1 MVLVSKENKRKIFEY
16 LLAEGVLVVKKDT
29 YLPKHQNLSDVP
41 NLQVMMII
49 KSLKSRG
56 FVQEVFCW
64 QWAYYTVTNKG
75 VQFLVKELCKL
86 FFMVNLPCSTPGR
99 HRSRYLQEEARYHRS
114 QSQGRGRRR
123 EVKQTRG
130 RGNQSRRPWQRP
142 ALSSA

>member
-16 LLAEGVLVVKKDT
+16 LLAEGVLVVKKDS

-86 FFMVNLPCSTPGR
+86 FSMVNLR
-99 HRSRYLQEEARYHRS
+99 
-114 QSQGRGRRR
+114 
-123 EVKQTRG
+123 
-130 RGNQSRRPWQRP
+130 
-142 ALSSA
+142 